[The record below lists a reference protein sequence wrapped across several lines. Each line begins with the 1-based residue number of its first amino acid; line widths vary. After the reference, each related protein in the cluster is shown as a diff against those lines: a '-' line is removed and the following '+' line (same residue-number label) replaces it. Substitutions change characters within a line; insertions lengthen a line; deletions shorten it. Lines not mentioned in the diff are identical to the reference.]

1 MPTLSTKTIVRREPR
16 ESLPTFDGNL
26 HPLLRRIYENRRIC
40 GQEELDLSLSN
51 LHPPDSLKGIK
62 IACRLLHRVLKSK
75 GRILVIGDYDTDGAT
90 ASTVALLGLRALGVE
105 QVDYLVPNRFD
116 FGYGLSPEI
125 ANVALSHSP
134 DLVITVDNGIT
145 SLEGVRCLRD
155 KGIEVIVTD
164 HHLSGEELPIASA
177 IVNPNQSRCAFPSK
191 SLAGVGVM
199 FYLLLALRRYL
210 NENDWFA
217 KYEKG
222 APNLANH
229 LDLVALGTVADVV
242 HLDYN
247 NRILVAQ
254 GIARIQRGVCRPG
267 IKAILA
273 AAGKDYSGISSTDLG
288 FIVAPRLNAAG
299 RLDDIS
305 MGIECLLT
313 DDNGKASEL
322 AATLHEINT
331 ERKLIEQQM
340 QRQATKFVS
349 DIEGLNGANGICL
362 YQEDWHQGITGL
374 VASRIKDRLNQP
386 VIIFAEASAGKLKGS
401 ARSISGLHI
410 RDLIEDI
417 SRRQPG
423 LVEKF
428 GGHAMAAG
436 LTLTKENFATFSDY
450 FYSAVSEHFST
461 HNNANQIYT
470 DGPLEPEFFTRQ
482 VAELLKN
489 AAPWGQGFGPPVF
502 DNVFKVIGQKV
513 VGDQHLKLRLA
524 MGNQVLDGIAFR
536 FIQPGETAPNLDRI
550 RAAFQLDLNEFRGTK
565 SLQLII
571 EHLEPVSE
579 LHAREI
585 HD

>member
-1 MPTLSTKTIVRREPR
+1 MSVLSNKTIVRREPG
-16 ESLPTFDGNL
+16 EELPTFDGNL
-26 HPLLRRIYENRRIC
+26 HPLLQRIYKNRKIFR
-40 GQEELDLSLSN
+40 QEELDLSLSN
-51 LHPPDSLKGIK
+51 LLPPDSLKGIET
-62 IACRLLHRVLKSK
+62 ACRLLHRVMKSNGK
-75 GRILVIGDYDTDGAT
+75 ILVIGDYDTDGAT
-90 ASTVALLGLRALGVE
+90 AATVAILGLRALGTE

-125 ANVALSHSP
+125 ADVALSQPP

-145 SLEGVRCLRD
+145 SLEGVRRLRD

-164 HHLSGEELPIASA
+164 HHLPGEQLPNASA
-177 IVNPNQSRCAFPSK
+177 IVNPNQSCCAFPSK

-210 NENDWFA
+210 RHNDWFGQY
-217 KYEKG
+217 KKD
-222 APNLANH
+222 APNLANL

-254 GIARIQRGVCRPG
+254 GIARIQSGICRPG

-273 AAGKDYSGISSTDLG
+273 AAGKDHGGISSTDLG
-288 FIVAPRLNAAG
+288 FVVAPRLNAAG

-313 DDNGKASEL
+313 DDTGKASEL
-322 AATLHEINT
+322 AAILHEINA
-331 ERKLIEQQM
+331 ERKQIEQQM
-340 QRQATKFVS
+340 QQQAIKYVS
-349 DIEGLNGANGICL
+349 DIEQLNGANGICL
-362 YQEDWHQGITGL
+362 YQENWHQGITGL

-386 VIIFAEASAGKLKGS
+386 VIIFAESSAGKLKGS

-417 SRRQPG
+417 TRRQPG

-436 LTLTKENFATFSDY
+436 LTLTKENFAPFADY
-450 FYSAVSEHFST
+450 FYSAVCEHFSV
-461 HNNANQIYT
+461 HNNANQIFT
-470 DGPLEPEFFTRQ
+470 DGPLESEFFTRQ
-482 VAELLKN
+482 IAELLKN

-502 DNVFKVIGQKV
+502 DNEFRVIGQKV

-524 MGNQVLDGIAFR
+524 LGNQVFDGIAFR
-536 FIQPGETAPNLDRI
+536 LIQPGETAPNLDWI

-571 EHLEPVSE
+571 EHLEPVSKVNPQ
-579 LHAREI
+579 EI